1 MTKEELKC
9 KQQIKIT
16 LPDNPSGTRV
26 FWNSFI
32 ANAGVRSDER
42 LFLYALGAEVT
53 LGCFLYSSEL

>member
-42 LFLYALGAEVT
+42 LFLYVLGAEVT
-53 LGCFLYSSEL
+53 LGFF